1 MKNFNIL
8 CSMEKSEFKEEGVW
22 GGPQEPMS
30 KGELSKKGRGGIGQ
44 FENLKGAGVCQ
55 ERVGFSGGG
64 GDSQMHTM
72 YTFVITNR
80 S

>member
-22 GGPQEPMS
+22 GGPQEPMF

-55 ERVGFSGGG
+55 ERGCVFQGEGV
-64 GDSQMHTM
+64 MPRCTLC
-72 YTFVITNR
+72 TLLL
-80 S
+80 